1 MNVNTTVKT
10 IVNESLLRNL
20 LKLGKDVSEN
30 PMETSTLTSTTT
42 MSTLNESNA
51 TLPLLTTTVA
61 TNTTSAA
68 VAVNYTDF
76 WIGLSLALASSF
88 FIGSSFILKK
98 KGLLKLVGSTTIT
111 AAAKANLRAGL
122 SCLFYIR
129 NKSIIS

>member
-30 PMETSTLTSTTT
+30 PMETLTSTTT
-42 MSTLNESNA
+42 MSTMNESNA

-122 SCLFYIR
+122 SCFVLFVLFVEINR
-129 NKSIIS
+129 

>member
-1 MNVNTTVKT
+1 MNVNNTSTTIKT

-20 LKLGKDVSEN
+20 AKFGNKDVTAES
-30 PMETSTLTSTTT
+30 MASLSTSS
-42 MSTLNESNA
+42 SLNDSNSNS

-61 TNTTSAA
+61 AANATTGAPA
-68 VAVNYTDF
+68 INYTDF

-111 AAAKANLRAGL
+111 SANKANLRAG
-122 SCLFYIR
+122 
-129 NKSIIS
+129 

>member
-42 MSTLNESNA
+42 MSTMNESNA

-122 SCLFYIR
+122 FCLFYSS
-129 NKSIIS
+129 K